1 MQKEEN
7 TNKNKSSI
15 SNGTSYEEMGEFWDE
30 HDTTEY
36 WEQTYPVDF
45 EVELED
51 NQSLIYYGIDNS
63 LSQKIFS
70 LAEKKGLPPR
80 DLVNLWLEEKL
91 KEDQKI

>member
-15 SNGTSYEEMGEFWDE
+15 SNATSYEEIGEFWDE
-30 HDTTEY
+30 RDTTEY
-36 WEQTYPVDF
+36 WEQTYPVNF
-45 EVELED
+45 EIEWED
-51 NQSLIYYGIDNS
+51 SQSLIYYGIDNC

-70 LAEKKGLPPR
+70 LAEKKGLPAR